1 MARVSKPVDPS
12 KALFSTGE
20 VAKICNLSLQTIIR
34 CFDAG
39 KVKGFRLPRSGFRK
53 IPRASLLQFM
63 KENGI
68 PTETLRAKKRI
79 LLVDDDQ
86 ELLQVLTDFL
96 EQEGRFQLRTAS
108 TGFDAGLVTRE
119 FQPDLILLD
128 IMLPDINGREVC
140 QRIKSDE
147 STKWIKVIAISG
159 MIEKEKIDELFS
171 AGVDAYIQK
180 PFKLQELL
188 SRVGEMLEMQAT

>member
-1 MARVSKPVDPS
+1 
-12 KALFSTGE
+12 
-20 VAKICNLSLQTIIR
+20 
-34 CFDAG
+34 
-39 KVKGFRLPRSGFRK
+39 
-53 IPRASLLQFM
+53 M

-68 PTETLRAKKRI
+68 PTEMLRAKKRI

-96 EQEGRFQLRTAS
+96 EEEGRFQLRTAS